1 MHSPTVNYNIGSVI
15 LKRAEI
21 DPDTTAIIFENKDLS
36 YKDLADRVRRLA
48 LDLNAKGVC
57 PGDRVAFL
65 GLNQTSYFETLFAAH
80 CIGAIF
86 IPLNYRLSGPELQY
100 IVNDAQVH
108 TLVVD
113 SYSAPVLSSIQKQL
127 CCTRYILSFGTET
140 NKTLSDAEPLF
151 NSGESFEEIME
162 NSSPIEHLVESKQH
176 DIAIIMYTS
185 GTTGKPKGA
194 MLSHGN
200 LMWNNIQAAFTFSI
214 SSDDTSLVCAPLFHV
229 GGLNVTSL
237 STLMC
242 GGSLVIHRSFDA
254 FEALR
259 DIQRYGVSTLF
270 AAPAMLNLMAN
281 QESFSQSGLGS
292 LTMIIVGSA
301 PVPPSLL
308 QTYIDCGIEIN
319 QGYGLT
325 ETSPMVSFLTAR
337 YTQSKM
343 GSAGKPGLFG
353 EVKIVGPDG
362 EKLDAGHAGEI
373 LYRGANVMLGYW
385 NRPLDTARAIDPQ
398 GWFHTGD
405 AGYLDQDGFLYISD
419 RIKDMVISGGENVYP
434 AEVES
439 VLYDHPAIKE
449 VAIIG
454 LPHPKWGEAV
464 TAVLALNKNEKLALE
479 ELRSFSETKLARYK
493 LPLAMHIV
501 DALPRNPA
509 GKVLKYQL
517 RGQYLDSRD

>member
-21 DPDTTAIIFENKDLS
+21 DPSTTAIIFENKDLS

-48 LDLNAKGVC
+48 FDLNAKGVC
-57 PGDRVAFL
+57 TGDRVAFL

-108 TLVVD
+108 TLIVD
-113 SYSAPVLSSIQKQL
+113 SYCAPVLSGIQDQL
-127 CCTRYILSFGTET
+127 CCTRYILSSDTET
-140 NKTLSDAEPLF
+140 NKTRSDAEPIL
-151 NSGESFEEIME
+151 NRSESFAAIIEK
-162 NSSPIEHLVESKQH
+162 NPPIERVVESKQH

-214 SSDDTSLVCAPLFHV
+214 SSNDTSLVCAPLFHV

-242 GGSLVIHRSFDA
+242 GGTLVIHRSFEA
-254 FEALR
+254 HKALR

-270 AAPAMLNLMAN
+270 AAPAMLNLMAIEEN
-281 QESFSQSGLGS
+281 FSQTSLAS

-301 PVPPSLL
+301 PVAPSLL
-308 QTYIDCGIEIN
+308 QTYIDCDIEIN

-337 YTQSKM
+337 YTKTKI

-353 EVKIVGPDG
+353 EVKIVDSSGA
-362 EKLDAGHAGEI
+362 KLEAGQAGEI

-464 TAVLALNKNEKLALE
+464 TVILALNKNEKLELE
-479 ELRSFSETKLARYK
+479 ELRNFSETKLARYK

-517 RGQYLDSRD
+517 RGQFLDSRG

>member
-21 DPDTTAIIFENKDLS
+21 DPNATAIVFENKDLN
-36 YKDLADRVRRLA
+36 YNDLANRVRRLA
-48 LDLNAKGVC
+48 FDLNAKGIC
-57 PGDRVAFL
+57 KGDRVAFL

-108 TLVVD
+108 TLVMD
-113 SYSAPVLSSIQKQL
+113 TYSAPVLSSIQKQL
-127 CCTRYILSFGTET
+127 CCTRYILSPSAET
-140 NKTLSDAEPLF
+140 NISLSDAEPLLKSSE
-151 NSGESFEEIME
+151 NFEEIIE
-162 NSSPIEHLVESKQH
+162 NNPPIECVAESKQH

-214 SSDDTSLVCAPLFHV
+214 SSNDISLVCAPLFHV

-242 GGSLVIHRSFDA
+242 GGTLVIHRSFDA
-254 FEALR
+254 YEALR
-259 DIQRYGVSTLF
+259 DIKRYGVSSLF

-281 QESFSQSGLGS
+281 EENFSRASLAS

-301 PVPPSLL
+301 PVAPSLL
-308 QTYIDCGIEIN
+308 QTYIDYDIEIN

-337 YTQSKM
+337 YTKSKI

-353 EVKIVGPDG
+353 EVKIVNPSGD
-362 EKLDAGHAGEI
+362 KLDAGQAGEI

-385 NRPLDTARAIDPQ
+385 NRPLDTAQAIDTQ

-464 TAVLALNKNEKLALE
+464 TAVLALNENENLELE
-479 ELRSFSETKLARYK
+479 ELRRFSETTLARYK
-493 LPLAMHIV
+493 LPLAMHVV

-509 GKVLKYQL
+509 GKVLKYQI
-517 RGQYLDSRD
+517 RGQLLASGN